1 MKFNNYQAVT
11 AALLFNLHE
20 NSVLYL
26 VIFYI
31 NLVILLT
38 FLSLMI
44 TTFFPVISVLFVW
57 SCFNVLGLVGPNE

>member
-26 VIFYI
+26 QGYFLHQSSNLINIFI
-31 NLVILLT
+31 SNGND
-38 FLSLMI
+38 FLYNDFDI
-44 TTFFPVISVLFVW
+44 IRRVLF
-57 SCFNVLGLVGPNE
+57 